1 MQEKPEIIYQI
12 NKKELENLKISLEK
26 TKIHRTGGLI
36 LITTSLIAEV
46 ISVISCLPNL
56 KISASI
62 MGIGSSLYTI
72 LVQAYIFSISKSKNL
87 LEDECH
93 EYEEKTKGKKL
104 WEKIYLK
111 K

>member
-1 MQEKPEIIYQI
+1 
-12 NKKELENLKISLEK
+12 
-26 TKIHRTGGLI
+26 
-36 LITTSLIAEV
+36 
-46 ISVISCLPNL
+46 
-56 KISASI
+56 

-104 WEKIYLK
+104 
-111 K
+111 